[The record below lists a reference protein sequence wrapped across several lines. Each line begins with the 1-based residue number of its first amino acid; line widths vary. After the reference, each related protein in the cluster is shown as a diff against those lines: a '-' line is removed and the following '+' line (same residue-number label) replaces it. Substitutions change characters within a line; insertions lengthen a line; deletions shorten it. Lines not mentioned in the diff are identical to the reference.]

1 MTGSDGAQRRDFDH
15 AATSWD
21 EKPERV
27 RLAGDVAD
35 AIVREIPLDRRMDCL
50 DLGCGTGLLTLL
62 LAPKVGTL
70 TAADGSRGMLE
81 VLNGKIE
88 RMGWTGVK
96 TLQVD
101 IDAGPLP
108 AGPYHLV
115 ASSMTLHH
123 IRDIPALLRRVFAVL
138 HPGGRIALA
147 DLDAEKGR
155 FHHDNRGVFHFGFDR
170 SSLAGDA
177 AAAGFESVGTTTAA
191 RILKEGKRG
200 GIREFTVFLLTAR
213 KPGNR
218 EGTP

>member
-1 MTGSDGAQRRDFDH
+1 MTGSDGAPRRDFDH
-15 AATSWD
+15 AASLWD

-35 AIVREIPLDRRMDCL
+35 AIAREIPLDRRMDCL

-96 TLQVD
+96 TLQAD
-101 IDAGPLP
+101 IEAGPLP
-108 AGPYHLV
+108 GGPYHLV
-115 ASSMTLHH
+115 MSSMTLHH
-123 IRDIPALLRRVFAVL
+123 IRDIPSLLRRISTIL
-138 HPGGRIALA
+138 HPGGWIALA
-147 DLDAEKGR
+147 DLDAEEGR
-155 FHHDNRGVFHFGFDR
+155 FHRDNQGVFHFGFDR

-177 AAAGFESVGTTTAA
+177 AAAGFESVRTSTAA
-191 RILKEGKRG
+191 RVLKDGKRD

-218 EGTP
+218 EVTP

>member
-1 MTGSDGAQRRDFDH
+1 MTGSDGAPRRDFDH
-15 AATSWD
+15 AASSWD

-27 RLAGDVAD
+27 RLAGDVAG
-35 AIVREIPLDRRMDCL
+35 AIVREVPLDHRMDCL
-50 DLGCGTGLLTLL
+50 ELGCGTGLLTLL

-81 VLNGKIE
+81 VLDKKIE
-88 RMGWTGVK
+88 RMGWKGVK

-101 IDAGPLP
+101 IETGPLP
-108 AGPYHLV
+108 GGPYHLV
-115 ASSMTLHH
+115 MSSMTLHH
-123 IRDIPALLRRVFAVL
+123 IRNIPALLRRIFAVI

-147 DLDAEKGR
+147 DLDAEEGR
-155 FHHDNRGVFHFGFDR
+155 FHRDNQGVFHFGFDR

-177 AAAGFESVGTTTAA
+177 ATAGFESVRTTTAA
-191 RILKEGKRG
+191 RVLKEAKSG
-200 GIREFTVFLLTAR
+200 GIREFTVFLMTAR